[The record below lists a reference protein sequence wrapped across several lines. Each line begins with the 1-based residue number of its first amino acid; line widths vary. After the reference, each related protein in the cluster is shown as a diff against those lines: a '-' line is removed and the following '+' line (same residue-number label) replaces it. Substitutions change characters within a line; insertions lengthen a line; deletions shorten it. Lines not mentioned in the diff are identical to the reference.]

1 MSVTPSTLR
10 AAPAGSPEELDRG
23 IESLAAIREDARR
36 ERLID
41 MERRVRRY
49 RAACFAILALA
60 LASVGPQ
67 VGWWWL
73 VPLAVGF
80 CGFAVADHYM
90 QASDRPW
97 LWVAG
102 AWGALPL
109 LLAGAVIAT
118 GGPTSPALMWF
129 ALPAVT
135 LGARFEPWGM
145 VVGTIYIFLLF
156 LVSTVAVD
164 PATAAHH
171 SQTLIATV
179 ALILSTVILSG
190 ALVESD
196 RAHRRRS
203 TLDPLT
209 GLYNRNALEQR
220 LAELDGQ
227 PSNEDEGLSHALL
240 LCDLDHFKRVNDQLG
255 HAAGDAVLQDVAYT
269 MRAALRAGDSIY
281 RVGGEEILVVL
292 PGADRDDA
300 VEIAERLREEVRSRR
315 PVGVA
320 VTVSIGVAV
329 SKSDRV
335 NTDDLVARADAALY
349 AAKADGRDTVRS
361 TEAQRLRSTS
371 AVSRPA
377 KAAISSTVAS
387 TSSRSTISTGECM

>member
-1 MSVTPSTLR
+1 M
-10 AAPAGSPEELDRG
+10 
-23 IESLAAIREDARR
+23 
-36 ERLID
+36 
-41 MERRVRRY
+41 
-49 RAACFAILALA
+49 
-60 LASVGPQ
+60 
-67 VGWWWL
+67 GWWWL
-73 VPLAVGF
+73 APLAVGF
-80 CGFAVADHYM
+80 CGFVVADRFM
-90 QASDRPW
+90 RASERPQ
-97 LWVAG
+97 LWIAG

-109 LLAGAVIAT
+109 LLAAAVIAT

-135 LGARFEPWGM
+135 LGVRFEPWGM
-145 VVGTIYIFLLF
+145 VVGTVYILALFLL
-156 LVSTVAVD
+156 STVAVD
-164 PATAAHH
+164 PAAAADH
-171 SQTLIATV
+171 SQTLIAAA

-209 GLYNRNALEQR
+209 GLFNRNALEQR

-227 PSNEDEGLSHALL
+227 PSNEEEGLSHALL

-300 VEIAERLREEVRSRR
+300 VEIAERLRVAVRERR

-329 SKSDRV
+329 SQPETVD
-335 NTDDLVARADAALY
+335 TDDLVARADAALY
-349 AAKADGRDTVRS
+349 AAKAGGRDTVHVDGTARRCG
-361 TEAQRLRSTS
+361 QRLRSTS
-371 AVSRPA
+371 ALSREA
-377 KAAISSTVAS
+377 KAASSSTAAS
-387 TSSRSTISTGECM
+387 TSARSTISTGECM